1 MRLFHSPNDM
11 HKPKRIFK
19 RDRHGCVVWFSV
31 GDDRRTY
38 CYGNGRDFPDDAEA
52 WPEDADSS

>member
-1 MRLFHSPNDM
+1 MRLCHIPNDM

-19 RDRHGCVVWFSV
+19 RDKNGCVVWFSAE
-31 GDDRRTY
+31 DDRRTY

-52 WPEDADSS
+52 WPEDS